1 MLLAQLEANCSAAP
15 PTERLTDPTHAAP
28 PELELLALE
37 LEEPE
42 LLELEELELL
52 ELEEPE
58 LLELEEPELLELEP
72 VVPSVATLPP
82 QAANATKGKAA
93 RRRDTGF
100 GIRVAPGQ
108 RMPSALS
115 TGRCAPAG
123 TIPLSTWR

>member
-28 PELELLALE
+28 PELELLA
-37 LEEPE
+37 
-42 LLELEELELL
+42 LELEELELL

>member
-42 LLELEELELL
+42 LLELEEL
-52 ELEEPE
+52 E